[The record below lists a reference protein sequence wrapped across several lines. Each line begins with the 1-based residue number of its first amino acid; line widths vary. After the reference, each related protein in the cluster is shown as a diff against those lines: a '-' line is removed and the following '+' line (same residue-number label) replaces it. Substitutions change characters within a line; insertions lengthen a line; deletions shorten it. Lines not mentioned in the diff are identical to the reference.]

1 VQRRRLLVL
10 AVVAVVA
17 VVALAG
23 GAIAWYLR
31 DDAPAR
37 VSIGEDQAAPR
48 VGEAAGSTEPAAD
61 GATTTSASPA
71 TSTSA
76 AARPSAPSAA
86 GGAAVGEGVD
96 GTWQLAPGQESFV
109 GFRIDEELT
118 GIGAN
123 TVVGRTPAV
132 TASFELADGTVSA
145 TTVEA
150 DVTLLTTDSDRR
162 DNALR
167 TLGLETDRF
176 PTVTFGQT
184 GPVQLSAVP
193 DVGDTVSATIPG
205 ELTLHGVTRPIEVP
219 VQAELREPNLIKVVG
234 TQTIAI
240 TDHGMTKPVI
250 GPVLSVADSG
260 ELELQLFFAR

>member
-1 VQRRRLLVL
+1 MQRRRLLIV

-37 VSIGEDQAAPR
+37 VSIGQDQAAPR
-48 VGEAAGSTEPAAD
+48 VGGAAGSTEPVAD
-61 GATTTSASPA
+61 GATTTSSTPA
-71 TSTSA
+71 TATSA
-76 AARPSAPSAA
+76 AARPAAPAT

-96 GTWQLAPGQESFV
+96 GTWQLAAGQENFV

-193 DVGDTVSATIPG
+193 EVGDTVSATIPG

-240 TDHGMTKPVI
+240 TDHGMTKPVV
-250 GPVLSVADSG
+250 GPVLSVADTG